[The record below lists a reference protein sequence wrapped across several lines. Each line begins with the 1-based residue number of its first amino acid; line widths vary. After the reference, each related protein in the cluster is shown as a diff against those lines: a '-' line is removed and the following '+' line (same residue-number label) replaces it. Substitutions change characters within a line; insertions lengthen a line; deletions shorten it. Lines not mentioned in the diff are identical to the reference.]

1 MNLVNLAINIGLNII
16 TLAGIVW
23 CFSKLIFLSA
33 FFGSKKAIAGACA
46 AWILIFNIPCMEWSL
61 KDYAYALFDTP
72 SMMFILLCL
81 YYLLRFWVGGFVE
94 QTLEDSK
101 QDATQNLQ
109 AFLHKPFFPSSMQYV
124 WIVFGSFLYFGI
136 LGYGFVDI
144 YHLEFRITLFI
155 LCVISIISYGLSTLT
170 GWAIILCII
179 AYKMQILGQMSIWEY
194 CIDPFLWVGCIVV
207 TLWRGFCFG
216 YRICVG
222 VRDGKKVA

>member
-1 MNLVNLAINIGLNII
+1 MNAVNLAISIGLNII

-23 CFSKLIFLSA
+23 CCSKLSFLSH
-33 FFGSKKAIAGACA
+33 FFSSKKALLGIGGV
-46 AWILIFNIPCMEWSL
+46 WILIFNIPFMEWSL
-61 KDYAYALFDTP
+61 KDYAYALFDVP

-81 YYLLRFWVGGFVE
+81 YYLMKFYIGGCVGARQGFW
-94 QTLEDSK
+94 DKS
-101 QDATQNLQ
+101 
-109 AFLHKPFFPSSMQYV
+109 FFPQSVQYV
-124 WIVFGSFLYFGI
+124 WIVLGIFLYFGI

-170 GWAIILCII
+170 GWGIILCII

-194 CIDPFLWVGCIVV
+194 CIDPFLWTLCIVV
-207 TLWRGFCFG
+207 ALWRGFCFG

-222 VRDGKKVA
+222 VRNGKKVA